1 MLKPNKIRQLLA
13 LAVILAGGG
22 LVAVIAVKLYWAKRP
37 AVMAKFSP
45 TADISLQKLHYT
57 ETKKG
62 KKQWDLTADKAEY
75 VREKEVTRL
84 TGVRL
89 VVAGTAATGDITLTA
104 ERADY
109 HNKSGDV
116 ELSGNVRAKSA
127 SGMEFASN
135 SAAYVAAR
143 SMIATRDHVSFSDG
157 MLSVEGVGMEL
168 TADSR
173 NVRILHQVTANVTP
187 GKRKQ

>member
-1 MLKPNKIRQLLA
+1 MLKPNKIRQFLA

-22 LVAVIAVKLYWAKRP
+22 LVAVIAVKLYWGKRP
-37 AVMAKFSP
+37 AVVAKFSP

-62 KKQWDLTADKAEY
+62 KKQWDLTADKADY

-89 VVAGTAATGDITLTA
+89 VVAGTASTGDITLTA

-116 ELSGNVRAKSA
+116 ELTGNVRAKSV
-127 SGMEFASN
+127 SGMEFTSN

-143 SMIATRDHVSFSDG
+143 SMIVTPDHVRFSDG

-168 TADSR
+168 AIDSR
-173 NVRILHQVTANVTP
+173 TVRVLHEVTANVTP
-187 GKRKQ
+187 GKRNK